1 MLDDMKTL
9 HKEANLNQMELGFYF
24 EPIMKKS
31 QLSLFINQGPD
42 IGISISAS
50 GYTEY
55 VVYLKTGVSQH
66 EKPLKLKFSHQN

>member
-1 MLDDMKTL
+1 MKTL
-9 HKEANLNQMELGFYF
+9 HKAANLNPERLDFYF

-50 GYTEY
+50 GYTKY
-55 VVYLKTGVSQH
+55 VEYLKTGVSKH
-66 EKPLKLKFSHQN
+66 EKPLKLKFSHRN